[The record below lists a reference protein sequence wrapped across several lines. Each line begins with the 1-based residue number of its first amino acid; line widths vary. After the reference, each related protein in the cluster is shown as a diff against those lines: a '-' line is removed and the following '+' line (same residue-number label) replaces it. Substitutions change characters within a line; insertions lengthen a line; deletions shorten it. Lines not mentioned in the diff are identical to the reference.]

1 MNNLIAFLTK
11 YYHWLLFLFLEVV
24 SVILLFGYNSYQG
37 SVWVSSANSVAGKVY
52 EWQASV
58 EQFFHLHQRA
68 SLLEQ
73 RNMELE
79 QRLWRARQ
87 ELLELQPDTAA
98 VDSSL
103 LHALDG
109 LRLLP
114 AKVVSN
120 SLNRRNNLITIDR
133 GSADGV
139 QPDMGVVCGM
149 GLVGVVLMVNSHYSV
164 VLPVLNSRSSISCAI
179 RGSGYFGYLT
189 WDGKNPSE
197 AYMEDVPRHAQ
208 FEKNEWVETSGYS
221 AIFPPGISVGRITSI
236 GNSADGLSYRLRIK
250 LSTDFGCLRDV
261 SVITDKD
268 FAERKQLMTSA
279 RDSIMLN
286 NGR

>member
-87 ELLELQPDTAA
+87 ELLELQPDTTA

-133 GSADGV
+133 GSTDGV